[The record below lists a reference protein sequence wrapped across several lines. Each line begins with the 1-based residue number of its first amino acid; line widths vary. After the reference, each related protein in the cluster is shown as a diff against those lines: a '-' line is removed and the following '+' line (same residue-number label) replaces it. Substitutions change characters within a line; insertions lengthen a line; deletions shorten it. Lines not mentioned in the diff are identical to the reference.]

1 LKNDKGLDTKII
13 KVLTLKQPFSI
24 LSPLN
29 EDLRKKNTQFHHLN
43 YFMDHQIFPQ
53 RNKKHEKI
61 HKFACDVHYYKEE
74 EEKKQKHK
82 KENFISLSVQLC
94 LVRCENL

>member
-1 LKNDKGLDTKII
+1 
-13 KVLTLKQPFSI
+13 
-24 LSPLN
+24 
-29 EDLRKKNTQFHHLN
+29 
-43 YFMDHQIFPQ
+43 MDHQIFPQ